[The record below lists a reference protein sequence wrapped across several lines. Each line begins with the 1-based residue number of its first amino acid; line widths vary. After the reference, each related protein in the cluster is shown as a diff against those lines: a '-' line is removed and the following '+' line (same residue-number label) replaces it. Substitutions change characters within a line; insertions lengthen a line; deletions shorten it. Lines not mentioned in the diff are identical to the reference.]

1 MIHNQHQ
8 LEPRAPMSTQPAQP
22 ASSLTTTVPQ
32 SELNRFVSLFAG
44 LGISSCTQLI
54 ADFGI
59 ADALGDSPATAAEL
73 AAKLGLNADA
83 LGRVMRCAVT
93 FGVFE
98 DLGDGRF
105 LHTTRSRLLRSDHP
119 QSLRS
124 AARIIGPSWPVYAAL
139 DHSLRTGRPA
149 VEALAP
155 GGVWE
160 WLKAHPQFAKIFDE
174 AMASSAGVSPLL
186 DAYDFSGFRSI
197 ADIGGGRGHLLR
209 AVLDRVP
216 EATGTLFDQ
225 PAVVDA
231 VRSRPAERMSIV
243 GGDFFK
249 DPLPRADAYLLMRVI
264 HDWDDERAVSILRNV
279 RHAAP
284 PRGKLLLI
292 EALLPQTSQP
302 VHEAASWL
310 AWPAF
315 MDLNMLAWSNG
326 RERTRDAY
334 ERLLDASGWR
344 LERVVPTE
352 AHISMLEAVAAEE

>member
-1 MIHNQHQ
+1 
-8 LEPRAPMSTQPAQP
+8 MSTQPPPP
-22 ASSLTTTVPQ
+22 ASSLTATVPQ
-32 SELNRFVSLFAG
+32 SELNRFASLFAG

-73 AAKLGLNADA
+73 AAKLGVNADA

-98 DLGDGRF
+98 DLGGGRF
-105 LHTTRSRLLRSDHP
+105 RHTTRSCLLRSDHP

-160 WLKAHPQFAKIFDE
+160 WLSAHPHFAQIFDE
-174 AMASSAGVSPLL
+174 AMASSAGASLATLL
-186 DAYDFSGFRSI
+186 DAYDFSGLRSI
-197 ADIGGGRGHLLR
+197 ADIGGGQGHLLR
-209 AVLDRVP
+209 AVLERVP

-225 PAVVDA
+225 PAVVDS
-231 VRSRPAERMSIV
+231 VRSHAAERMSIV

-249 DPLPRADAYLLMRVI
+249 DPLPRAEAYLLMRVL
-264 HDWDDERAVSILRNV
+264 HDWDDEQAVSILRNV
-279 RHAAP
+279 RRAAP
-284 PRGKLLLI
+284 PRGRLVLI
-292 EALLPQTSQP
+292 EVLLPQTSQP

-310 AWPAF
+310 AWPTF
-315 MDLNMLAWSNG
+315 MDLNMLAWSSG
-326 RERTRDAY
+326 RERTRDEY
-334 ERLLDASGWR
+334 ERLLGAGGWR

-352 AHISMLEAVAAEE
+352 AHVSMLEAAPAP

>member
-1 MIHNQHQ
+1 
-8 LEPRAPMSTQPAQP
+8 MSTQPAPP
-22 ASSLTTTVPQ
+22 ASSLTTAVPQ

-73 AAKLGLNADA
+73 AAKLGVNADA

-98 DLGDGRF
+98 DLGGGRF
-105 LHTTRSRLLRSDHP
+105 RHTTRSRLLRSDHP

-160 WLKAHPQFAKIFDE
+160 WLRAHPHFAKIFDE
-174 AMASSAGVSPLL
+174 TMASSAGAHLTTLL
-186 DAYDFSGFRSI
+186 DAYDFSGLQSI

-225 PAVVDA
+225 PAVVDP
-231 VRSRPAERMSIV
+231 VRSRAAERMSIV

-264 HDWDDERAVSILRNV
+264 HDWDDDQAASILRNV
-279 RHAAP
+279 RRAAP

-302 VHEAASWL
+302 VHETASWL
-310 AWPAF
+310 AWPTF
-315 MDLNMLAWSNG
+315 MDLNMLAWSGG
-326 RERTRDAY
+326 RERTRDEY
-334 ERLLDASGWR
+334 ERLLGAGGWR

-352 AHISMLEAVAAEE
+352 THMSMLEAAPAEE